1 MITREADY
9 AIRCILYMCSMKEE
23 LANVKVI
30 AEPMG
35 IPQSFLAKILQKLLK
50 AGIVESI
57 RGAGGGFRLKKK
69 PSEINLYDVVVAIDG
84 TMSLNRCVDN
94 PSTCELSD
102 DCVVHPIWVD
112 VSREMDALIKTKDFQ
127 TLATKY
133 SGKR

>member
-9 AIRCILYMCSMKEE
+9 AIRCILYMSSMKEKM
-23 LANVKVI
+23 ANVKVI

-35 IPQSFLAKILQKLLK
+35 IPQSFLAKILQKLMK

-57 RGAGGGFRLKKK
+57 RGAGGGFRLQKK

-84 TMSLNRCVDN
+84 TMSLNRCVDD
-94 PSTCELSD
+94 PSTCELSP

-112 VSREMDALIKTKDFQ
+112 VSGELELLIKSKDFEN
-127 TLATKY
+127 LASKY
-133 SGKR
+133 TGKN

>member
-9 AIRCILYMCSMKEE
+9 AIRCILYMCSMKEK

-57 RGAGGGFRLKKK
+57 RGAGGGFRLRKK

-84 TMSLNRCVDN
+84 TMALNRCVDD
-94 PSTCELSD
+94 PATCELSP

-112 VSREMDALIKTKDFQ
+112 VSKEMEGLIRTKDFEG
-127 TLATKY
+127 LASKY
-133 SGKR
+133 SGKQ